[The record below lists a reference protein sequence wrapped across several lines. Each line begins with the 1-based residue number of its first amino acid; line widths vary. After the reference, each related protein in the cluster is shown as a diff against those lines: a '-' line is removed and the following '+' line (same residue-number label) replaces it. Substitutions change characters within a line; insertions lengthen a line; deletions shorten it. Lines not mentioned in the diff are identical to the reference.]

1 MKIKNSKKY
10 FGAFLI
16 CLFAC
21 LMVCLCSGFSVKLP
35 EKQGRYSAYYGD
47 DAMAYAATVTDR
59 IEFTKRDITFVE
71 TTKGVPLYSQ
81 IGTYPN
87 SCGAV
92 AGAIVVGFYDAYYE
106 NLIPDYYPFFSNG
119 MYKRNDLTT
128 IPKLF
133 GDLYTLMRT
142 NVDDVGVSEED
153 CKNGLRAYVNNHG
166 YNLSYTNVKGANN
179 SINESA
185 LTTAINNNQ
194 PVLLF
199 CDNLDL
205 YTFSNNSTFDLV
217 IKTEFNGAHIAVA
230 FGLYTLTYYNGNNN
244 FRTDKYIRIAT
255 GISGMPDSYLKL
267 ESTGWCDNAFA
278 VSVY

>member
-35 EKQGRYSAYYGD
+35 EKQGRYSASYGD
-47 DAMAYAATVTDR
+47 DAILYSSTVTDR
-59 IEFTKRDITFVE
+59 IEFTKRDITSLE

-153 CKNGLRAYVNNHG
+153 CKNGLLAYVNNHG
-166 YNLSYTNVKGANN
+166 YNLSYYNVKGYNA
-179 SINESA
+179 INEA
-185 LTTAINNNQ
+185 AFVNAIKNNQ

-199 CDNLDL
+199 CDKMDL
-205 YTFSNNSTFDLV
+205 YSIGNNSTFDIV
-217 IKTEFNGAHIAVA
+217 VKTDFNGAHIAVG
-230 FGLYTLTYYNGNNN
+230 FGLYTLTYYNGDIN

-267 ESTGWCDNAFA
+267 ESTDWCDSAYA

>member
-35 EKQGRYSAYYGD
+35 EKQGRYSASYGD
-47 DAMAYAATVTDR
+47 DAMTYAATVTDR
-59 IEFTKRDITFVE
+59 IEFTKRDISFVE
-71 TTKGVPLYSQ
+71 TVKGVPFYYQYSA
-81 IGTYPN
+81 YPN
-87 SCGAV
+87 SCGPV
-92 AGAIVVGFYDAYYE
+92 AGAIIVGFYDAYYE

-119 MYKRNDLTT
+119 MYKRMDFTT

-133 GDLYTLMRT
+133 GELYTLMRT

-166 YNLSYTNVKGANN
+166 QNLSYSNVKGYNA
-179 SINESA
+179 INE
-185 LTTAINNNQ
+185 TAYVNAIKNNQ

-199 CDNLDL
+199 CDKMDM
-205 YTFSNNSTFDLV
+205 YTFGNNSTYDIV
-217 IKTEFNGAHIAVA
+217 VKTEFNGAHIAVG
-230 FGLYTLTYYNGNNN
+230 FGLYTFTYYNGNNN
-244 FRTDKYIRIAT
+244 FRTDKYLRVAT
-255 GISGMPDSYLKL
+255 GISGMEDCYLKL
-267 ESTGWCDNAFA
+267 ESTDWCDSAYA

>member
-35 EKQGRYSAYYGD
+35 EKQGRYSASYGD
-47 DAMAYAATVTDR
+47 DAMAYAATVTER
-59 IEFTKRDITFVE
+59 IDFTKRDITFVE
-71 TTKGVPLYSQ
+71 TNKGVPLYSQ
-81 IGTYPN
+81 IGTYAN

-106 NLIPDYYPFFSNG
+106 NLIPNYNPLLASG
-119 MYKRNDLTT
+119 KYKRNDATYV
-128 IPKLF
+128 PKLF

-153 CKNGLRAYVNNHG
+153 CKSGLRAYVNNHG
-166 YNLSYTNVKGANN
+166 QNLSYSNVKGYNA
-179 SINESA
+179 INEA
-185 LTTAINNNQ
+185 AFVNAINNNQ

-199 CDNLDL
+199 CDKMDL
-205 YTFSNNSTFDLV
+205 YSFSNNSDYDLL
-217 IKTEFNGAHIAVA
+217 IKYEFSGAHIAVG

-244 FRTDKYIRIAT
+244 FRTDKYLRIAT

-267 ESTGWCDNAFA
+267 ESTDWCDSAYA

>member
-35 EKQGRYSAYYGD
+35 EKQGRYSASYGD
-47 DAMAYAATVTDR
+47 DAMLYSSTVTDR
-59 IEFTKRDITFVE
+59 IEFTKRDITSIE

-81 IGTYPN
+81 VGTYAN

-106 NLIPDYYPFFSNG
+106 NLIPDYVPVFSNG
-119 MYKRNDLTT
+119 KYKRNDTVY

-133 GDLYTLMRT
+133 GDLYDLMRT

-166 YNLSYTNVKGANN
+166 QNLSYSNVKGYNA
-179 SINESA
+179 INEA
-185 LTTAINNNQ
+185 AFVNAIKNNQ

-199 CDNLDL
+199 CDKMDL
-205 YTFSNNSTFDLV
+205 YSIGNNSTFDIV
-217 IKTEFNGAHIAVA
+217 VKTDFNGAHIAVGY
-230 FGLYTLTYYNGNNN
+230 GLYTLTYYNGDNN

-267 ESTGWCDNAFA
+267 ESTDWCDSAYA

>member
-35 EKQGRYSAYYGD
+35 EKQGRYSASYGD

-81 IGTYPN
+81 VGTYAN

-106 NLIPDYYPFFSNG
+106 NLIPNYVPVFSNG
-119 MYKRNDLTT
+119 KYKRNDTVY

-133 GDLYTLMRT
+133 GDLYDLMRT

-166 YNLSYTNVKGANN
+166 QNLSYSNVKGYNA
-179 SINESA
+179 INEA
-185 LTTAINNNQ
+185 AFVNAIKNNQ

-199 CDNLDL
+199 CDKMDL
-205 YTFSNNSTFDLV
+205 YSIGNNSTFDIV
-217 IKTEFNGAHIAVA
+217 VKTDFNGAHIAVG

-267 ESTGWCDNAFA
+267 ESTDWCDSAYA

>member
-35 EKQGRYSAYYGD
+35 EKQGRYSASYGD
-47 DAMAYAATVTDR
+47 DVMLYSSTVTDR
-59 IEFTKRDITFVE
+59 IEFTKRDITSIE

-81 IGTYPN
+81 VGTYAN

-106 NLIPDYYPFFSNG
+106 NLIPNYVPVFSNG
-119 MYKRNDLTT
+119 KYKRNDTVY

-133 GDLYTLMRT
+133 GDLYDLMRT

-166 YNLSYTNVKGANN
+166 QNLSYSNVKGYNA
-179 SINESA
+179 INEA
-185 LTTAINNNQ
+185 AFVNAINNNQ

-199 CDNLDL
+199 CDKMDL
-205 YTFSNNSTFDLV
+205 YTFGNNSTFDIIV
-217 IKTEFNGAHIAVA
+217 KTEFSGAHIAVG
-230 FGLYTLTYYNGNNN
+230 FGLYTFTYYNGNNN

-267 ESTGWCDNAFA
+267 ETTDWCDSAYA